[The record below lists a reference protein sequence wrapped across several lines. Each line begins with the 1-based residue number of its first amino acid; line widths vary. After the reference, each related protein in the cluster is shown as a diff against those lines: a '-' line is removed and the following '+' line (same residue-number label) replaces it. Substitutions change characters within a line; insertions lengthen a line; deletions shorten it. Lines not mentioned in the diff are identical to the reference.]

1 MRKKLPPEERRNVSY
16 NVKVTE
22 QASAWMQETRWTAR
36 VSVTTL
42 VNLCIGYARANQID
56 FLNFCVRQQERRTE
70 LIHGS
75 K

>member
-1 MRKKLPPEERRNVSY
+1 MRKKLPPEERRNVPY

-42 VNLCIGYARANQID
+42 VNLCIEYARANQID
-56 FLNFCVRQQERRTE
+56 FLNFCVQQQERRTE